1 MVNVNTWEVQG
12 EVTYL
17 LLSRVEHFASELIFR
32 ENLSL
37 IVTNN
42 TSNLSGSLADTS
54 PEKQFLIILLFKNF
68 VWKLIDVYLTL
79 QKSLVYFLKVFMLI

>member
-1 MVNVNTWEVQG
+1 MVNANTWEVQD
-12 EVTYL
+12 EVPYL
-17 LLSRVEHFASELIFR
+17 LLSRNEHFASELIFR

>member
-1 MVNVNTWEVQG
+1 MVNVNTWEVQD

-17 LLSRVEHFASELIFR
+17 LLSRDEHFASKLIFR

-68 VWKLIDVYLTL
+68 VWKLIDVCLTL
-79 QKSLVYFLKVFMLI
+79 QKSLVYFIKVFMLI

>member
-17 LLSRVEHFASELIFR
+17 LLSRDEHFASELIFR